1 MFYTLQLCKSNV
13 FFLKKITILML
24 MENKHV
30 KEVCSTVVLAMGVG
44 IDGSPDK
51 AFFSANNGT
60 KIIQNFFVCV
70 YRAG

>member
-1 MFYTLQLCKSNV
+1 MFYTLQLYKSNV

-30 KEVCSTVVLAMGVG
+30 KEVCSTVVLGMGVG

-51 AFFSANNGT
+51 AFNNGT
-60 KIIQNFFVCV
+60 KIIQNFLCLCLQGWFN
-70 YRAG
+70 